1 MNRVPPQNRMEKFLI
16 IIFCILLFLIAG
28 GLLLL
33 SHYFNVDEELKNR
46 EKEGIEES
54 RKSEL
59 DSKETSL
66 DDITSMLPE
75 FCNLNEKI
83 PDITI
88 TDEAGKKESI
98 RSFEGKQTV
107 ITFWGS
113 WCPDC
118 QEELSHFNGFR
129 DIMKNYG
136 NINYILINRLDGNKE
151 TSEKAKQYLINNKIN
166 ISTYY
171 DYGLSAYKK
180 LGLHSI
186 PTTLFLDEKGIIRAW
201 STKPITKDSV
211 FEGYLRCMTEGNGK
225 VTGDF
230 VTGCL
235 MDSNGGVHAKYDP
248 KGAGKQT
255 SEVLSETQGIVMEY
269 AVLCNDQQLFNR
281 TLSYITENMWTNGLI
296 AWKVKGDKPS
306 GVNALLDDLRIL
318 NALISAHRQWGGY
331 DKQINS
337 FTESLAKYGKKG
349 GQYVDFYDSHL
360 KQYATRFTLCYGDLQ
375 TMRELSNQDD
385 RFTKPYEYT
394 KKLVLGGKI
403 SSKFPL
409 YYSWYNYKTNSYST
423 DNLNSAEAML
433 TLLHL
438 AKADLLPDDS
448 LDWLE
453 EQMKRGGVKA
463 RYNVKGEVVEGYN
476 YDSTAVYALI
486 ALIAKEAGD
495 QQLQGMALRR
505 MEKMRIID
513 TSYPYFGAFGMEDG
527 TGINSFDQVLAML
540 AYEYTK

>member
-1 MNRVPPQNRMEKFLI
+1 MKRVPPQNRMEKFLI
-16 IIFCILLFLIAG
+16 IIFCILLFLIIG

-33 SHYFNVDEELKNR
+33 SHYFNVDEELKNK
-46 EKEGIEES
+46 EKERIEES
-54 RKSEL
+54 SKSEP
-59 DSKETSL
+59 DTKETSL

-83 PDITI
+83 PNITV
-88 TDEAGKKESI
+88 TDESGKKVSI
-98 RSFEGKQTV
+98 RNFEGKPTI
-107 ITFWGS
+107 ITFWAS

-118 QEELSHFNGFR
+118 QEELSHFNSFR
-129 DIMKNYG
+129 DIMKSYG
-136 NINYILINRLDGNKE
+136 NINYILINRSDGNKE
-151 TSEKAKQYLINNKIN
+151 TSEKAEQYLTSSKINNG
-166 ISTYY
+166 TYY
-171 DYGLSAYKK
+171 DYGLTAYKE

-186 PTTLFLDEKGIIRAW
+186 PTTLFLDEQGIVRAW
-201 STKPITKDSV
+201 SIKPITKDSV
-211 FEGYLRCMTEGNGK
+211 FEGYLRFMTEGSGK

-235 MDSNGGVHAKYDP
+235 MDSKGGVHAMYDP

-269 AVLCNDQQLFNR
+269 AVLRNDQQLFNR

-306 GVNALLDDLRIL
+306 GVNALLDDIRIL
-318 NALISAHRQWGGY
+318 NALISAQHQWGGY
-331 DKQINS
+331 DKQINN

-375 TMRELSNQDD
+375 TMKELSDRDD
-385 RFTKPYEYT
+385 RFTKPYEIT
-394 KKLVLGGKI
+394 KKLVSEGKI

-409 YYSWYNYKTNSYST
+409 YYSWYNYKTNSYAT
-423 DNLNSAEAML
+423 DNLNTAEAML

-438 AKADLLPDDS
+438 AEVDLLPEDS
-448 LDWLE
+448 LEWLRA
-453 EQMKRGGVKA
+453 QMKRGGVKA
-463 RYNVKGEVVEGYN
+463 RYNVEGEVVAGYN

-486 ALIAKEAGD
+486 AMIAKEIGD
-495 QQLQGMALRR
+495 QQLQGMALKR
-505 MEKMRIID
+505 MENMRIID
-513 TSYPYFGAFGMEDG
+513 TSYPYYGAFGMEDG